1 MTYLVAITLFHTALC
16 FVALGVG
23 AVAVAGLFKGRRT
36 WTGLFLA
43 LAIAVSVTGYF
54 FPFHGVTPAMIVGA
68 VALAVIA
75 PVLVASRHFNLAGVW
90 ARIYAAG
97 IVASLYLLAF
107 VTVAQAFQ
115 KIPALNRLAPT
126 QSEPPFAI
134 AQIAVLILFLVGG
147 WQASSRFRV
156 AMQGTSSYR
165 Q

>member
-1 MTYLVAITLFHTALC
+1 MTYLIAITLFHTALC
-16 FVALGVG
+16 FIALAAG
-23 AVAVAGLFKGRRT
+23 AVAVAGLYQGRRT
-36 WTGLFLA
+36 WTGRFLA

-75 PVLVASRHFNLAGVW
+75 LVLVASRQFNLAGVW
-90 ARIYAAG
+90 AQIYAGG
-97 IVASLYLLAF
+97 IVASLYFLAF

-126 QSEPPFAI
+126 QSEPPFAVT
-134 AQIAVLILFLVGG
+134 QIAVLVLFLIVG

-156 AMQGTSSYR
+156 NVQGASLSKR
-165 Q
+165 